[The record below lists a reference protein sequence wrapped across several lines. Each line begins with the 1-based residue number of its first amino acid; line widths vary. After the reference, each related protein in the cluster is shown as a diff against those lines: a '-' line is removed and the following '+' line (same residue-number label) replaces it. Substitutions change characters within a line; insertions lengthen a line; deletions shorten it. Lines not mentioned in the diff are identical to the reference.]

1 MYFRVATRALLCFL
15 RIAGVALV
23 ISGLFLDVRPA
34 PAQEP
39 KTKLRIAN
47 SAMSVTSLP
56 LVAARDWKIFHELGL
71 DVEIILMSPAITVPA
86 MISGE
91 IDYFAGVGPGAA
103 SASLSGL
110 PLRAVWVSSD
120 KVSYSLLANPKFKSV
135 QELKGKKI
143 GVTGSLG
150 ATNHVSLVIAL
161 EKLGMSP
168 KDFNILALPPT
179 EMLRSLDSGFLDAAS
194 LNPPTLFL
202 AQKKGFASILDIGSL
217 VEMPGGG
224 LTVLSKDIKGKPD
237 EVKRVIRAMQ
247 TAKEAMRKSKDKSVE
262 LMMRI
267 LKMDRESAGAT
278 YDVFLKTLSPDGVPT
293 RAGIEN
299 LIKSI
304 QAQGRFVD
312 KKPAFSDVA
321 DDRLAKEVARELG
334 YKVQ

>member
-1 MYFRVATRALLCFL
+1 MLRPLISHHLFRTIAAASIIAASLLDYTRTN
-15 RIAGVALV
+15 
-23 ISGLFLDVRPA
+23 
-34 PAQEP
+34 AQEP
-39 KTKLRIAN
+39 KTKIRIAN
-47 SAMSVTSLP
+47 SAMSVTSLA
-56 LVAARDWKIFHELGL
+56 LLAAREWKLFSERGL
-71 DVEIILMSPAITVPA
+71 EAEIILMSPAITVPA
-86 MISGE
+86 MIAGE
-91 IDYFAGVGPGAA
+91 IDYFAGVGPGVV

-110 PLRAVWVSSD
+110 PFRAVWVSAD
-120 KVSYSLLANPKFKSV
+120 KVSYSLVANPKFKTL
-135 QELKGKKI
+135 QELRGKKI

-179 EMLRSLDSGFLDAAS
+179 EMLRSLESGFLDAAS

-202 AQKKGFASILDIGSL
+202 ALKKGFPNILDIGSL

-224 LTVLSKDIKGKPD
+224 LTVLAKDIKGKPD

-247 TAKEAMRKSKDKSVE
+247 SAKDAMRKSKDRSVE

-267 LKMDRESAGAT
+267 LKMDQESAAAT
-278 YDVFLKTLSPDGVPT
+278 HEVFLKTLSVDGVPT
-293 RAGIEN
+293 RAGMDN
-299 LIKSI
+299 LVKSI

-312 KKPAFSDVA
+312 KKPSFTDVA

>member
-1 MYFRVATRALLCFL
+1 MFGKRVRNRSGKIFALTGL
-15 RIAGVALV
+15 IAC
-23 ISGLFLDVRPA
+23 ISPAVRTA
-34 PAQEP
+34 HTQEL
-39 KTKLRIAN
+39 KTKIRIAN

-56 LVAARDWKIFHELGL
+56 LLAAREWKLFHEQGL
-71 DVEIILMSPAITVPA
+71 DVEIILMSPAISVPA
-86 MISGE
+86 MVSGE

-103 SASLSGL
+103 SASLGGL

-120 KVSYSLLANPKFKSV
+120 KVSYSLLANPKFKTV

-168 KDFNILALPPT
+168 KEFNILALPPT
-179 EMLRSLDSGFLDAAS
+179 EMLRSLETGFIDAAS
-194 LNPPTLFL
+194 LNPPTLFM
-202 AQKKGFASILDIGSL
+202 AQKKGFANILDIGSL

-224 LTVLSKDIKGKPD
+224 LTVLMKSINGKPD

-247 TAKEAMRKSKDKSVE
+247 SAKDAIRKSKERGID

-267 LKMDRESAGAT
+267 LKMDRESAAAT
-278 YDVFLKTLSPDGVPT
+278 YEVFLKTLSVDGVPG

-299 LIKSI
+299 LVKSI

-312 KKPAFSDVA
+312 KKPTFNDIA
-321 DDRLAKEVARELG
+321 DERLAKEVAKELG
-334 YKVQ
+334 YKVP

>member
-1 MYFRVATRALLCFL
+1 MGIVTFSSSAT
-15 RIAGVALV
+15 
-23 ISGLFLDVRPA
+23 
-34 PAQEP
+34 AQET
-39 KTKLRIAN
+39 KTKIRIAN

-56 LVAARDWKIFHELGL
+56 LIAARDWKLFHEQGL

-91 IDYFAGVGPGAA
+91 IDYFAGVGPGVV

-110 PLRAVWVSSD
+110 PFRAVWVSSD
-120 KVSYSLLANPKFKSV
+120 RVSYSLVANPKFKTL
-135 QELKGKKI
+135 QDLKGKKI

-179 EMLRSLDSGFLDAAS
+179 EMVRSLESGFLDAVS
-194 LNPPTLFL
+194 LNPPALFL
-202 AQKKGFASILDIGSL
+202 ATKKGFPIILDIGSL

-224 LTVLSKDIKGKPD
+224 LTVLDKDIKGKPD

-247 TAKEAMRKSKDKSVE
+247 SAKDAMRKSKDRSVD
-262 LMMRI
+262 LMMRL
-267 LKMDRESAGAT
+267 LKMDRESAAGT
-278 YDVFLKTLSPDGVPT
+278 YDVFMKTLSADGVPT
-293 RAGIEN
+293 RAGMDN
-299 LIKSI
+299 LVKSI

-321 DDRLAKEVARELG
+321 DDRLAKEVAKELG
-334 YKVQ
+334 YKVP

>member
-1 MYFRVATRALLCFL
+1 MLRRSRSHRLFRTLVVASVLTGLSV
-15 RIAGVALV
+15 G
-23 ISGLFLDVRPA
+23 ISPA
-34 PAQEP
+34 NAQQP
-39 KTKLRIAN
+39 KTKIRIAN
-47 SAMSVTSLP
+47 AAMSVTSLA
-56 LVAARDWKIFHELGL
+56 LLAAREWKLFSERGL
-71 DVEIILMSPAITVPA
+71 EAEIILMSPAITVPA
-86 MISGE
+86 MIAGE
-91 IDYFAGVGPGAA
+91 IDYFAGVGPGVA

-110 PLRAVWVSSD
+110 PFRAVWVSSD
-120 KVSYSLLANPKFKSV
+120 KVSYSLVANPKFKTL
-135 QELKGKKI
+135 QELRGKKI

-179 EMLRSLDSGFLDAAS
+179 EMLRSLESGFLDAAS

-202 AQKKGFASILDIGSL
+202 ALKKGFPNILDIGSL

-224 LTVLSKDIKGKPD
+224 LTVLAKDIKGKPD

-247 TAKEAMRKSKDKSVE
+247 SAKDAMRKSKDKSVE

-267 LKMDRESAGAT
+267 LKMDPESAAAT
-278 YDVFLKTLSPDGVPT
+278 YEVFLKTLSVDGIPT
-293 RAGIEN
+293 AGMDN
-299 LIKSI
+299 LVKSI

-312 KKPAFSDVA
+312 KKPTFSDVA
-321 DDRLAKEVARELG
+321 DDRLAKEVAKELG

>member
-1 MYFRVATRALLCFL
+1 MLRRLISHHLL
-15 RIAGVALV
+15 RTIAAASIIAASL
-23 ISGLFLDVRPA
+23 LDYTCTN
-34 PAQEP
+34 AQEP
-39 KTKLRIAN
+39 KTKIRIAN
-47 SAMSVTSLP
+47 SAMSVTSLA
-56 LVAARDWKIFHELGL
+56 LLAAREWKLFSERGL
-71 DVEIILMSPAITVPA
+71 EAEIILMSPALTVPA
-86 MISGE
+86 MIAGE
-91 IDYFAGVGPGAA
+91 IDYFAGVGPGVV

-110 PLRAVWVSSD
+110 PFRAVWVSAD
-120 KVSYSLLANPKFKSV
+120 KVSYSLVANPKFKTL
-135 QELKGKKI
+135 QELRGKKI

-179 EMLRSLDSGFLDAAS
+179 EMLRSLESGFLDAAS

-202 AQKKGFASILDIGSL
+202 ALKKGFPNILDIGSL

-224 LTVLSKDIKGKPD
+224 LTVLAKDIKGKPD

-247 TAKEAMRKSKDKSVE
+247 SAKDAMRKSKDKSVE

-267 LKMDRESAGAT
+267 LKMDPESAAAT
-278 YDVFLKTLSPDGVPT
+278 YEVFLKTLSVDGIPT
-293 RAGIEN
+293 RAGMDN
-299 LIKSI
+299 LVKSI

-312 KKPAFSDVA
+312 KKPSFTDVA

>member
-1 MYFRVATRALLCFL
+1 MLRRLISHHLL
-15 RIAGVALV
+15 RTIAAASIIAASL
-23 ISGLFLDVRPA
+23 LDYTCTN
-34 PAQEP
+34 AQEP
-39 KTKLRIAN
+39 KTKIRIAN
-47 SAMSVTSLP
+47 SAMSVTSLA
-56 LVAARDWKIFHELGL
+56 LLAAREWKLFSERGL
-71 DVEIILMSPAITVPA
+71 EAEIILMSPALTVPA

-91 IDYFAGVGPGAA
+91 IDYFAGVGPGVV

-110 PLRAVWVSSD
+110 PFRAVWVSAD
-120 KVSYSLLANPKFKSV
+120 KVSYSLVANPKFKTL
-135 QELKGKKI
+135 QELRGKKI

-179 EMLRSLDSGFLDAAS
+179 EMLRSLESGFLDAAS

-202 AQKKGFASILDIGSL
+202 ALKKGFPNILDIGSL

-224 LTVLSKDIKGKPD
+224 LTVLAKDIKGKPD

-247 TAKEAMRKSKDKSVE
+247 SAKDAMRKSKDKSVE

-267 LKMDRESAGAT
+267 LKMDPESAAAT
-278 YDVFLKTLSPDGVPT
+278 YEVFLKTLSVDGIPT
-293 RAGIEN
+293 RAGMDN
-299 LIKSI
+299 LVKSI

-312 KKPAFSDVA
+312 KKPSFTDVA

>member
-1 MYFRVATRALLCFL
+1 MFRRSVLKVFCTL
-15 RIAGVALV
+15 LV
-23 ISGLFLDVRPA
+23 IVSIIASSLSGITPA
-34 PAQEP
+34 NAQEP
-39 KTKLRIAN
+39 KTKIRIAN

-56 LVAARDWKIFHELGL
+56 LLAAREWKLFHERGL
-71 DVEIILMSPAITVPA
+71 EVEIILMSPAITVPA
-86 MISGE
+86 MVSGE

-110 PLRAVWVSSD
+110 PLRAVWISSD
-120 KVSYSLLANPKFKSV
+120 KVSYSLMANPKFKTV
-135 QELKGKKI
+135 QELKGEKI

-161 EKLGMSP
+161 EKLGLSP
-168 KDFNILALPPT
+168 RDFNILALPPP
-179 EMLRSLDSGFLDAAS
+179 EMLRSLESGFLDAAS

-202 AQKKGFASILDIGSL
+202 AQKKGFANILDIGSL

-224 LTVLSKDIKGKPD
+224 LTVMSKDIKAKPD

-247 TAKEAMRKSKDKSVE
+247 SAKDAMRKSKDKSVD

-267 LKMDRESAGAT
+267 LKMDRESAAAT
-278 YDVFLKTLSPDGVPT
+278 YDVFTKTLSVDGVPT
-293 RAGIEN
+293 RAGIDN
-299 LIKSI
+299 LVKSI

-312 KKPAFSDVA
+312 KKPAFNDVA

-334 YKVQ
+334 YEVQ

>member
-1 MYFRVATRALLCFL
+1 MPGNSISYGKLAKFVVVSVIAVLLSV
-15 RIAGVALV
+15 IAPVHG
-23 ISGLFLDVRPA
+23 
-34 PAQEP
+34 QEP
-39 KTKLRIAN
+39 KTKIRIAN
-47 SAMSVTSLP
+47 SALSVTSLP
-56 LVAARDWKIFHELGL
+56 LLAAREWKLFHERGL
-71 DVEIILMSPAITVPA
+71 DVEIILMSPAISVPA
-86 MISGE
+86 IVSGE
-91 IDYFAGVGPGAA
+91 IDYFAGVGPGVA

-120 KVSYSLLANPKFKSV
+120 KVSYSLMANPKFKTV

-179 EMLRSLDSGFLDAAS
+179 EMLRSLESGFLDAAS

-202 AQKKGFASILDIGSL
+202 AQKKGFPSILDIGSL

-224 LTVLSKDIKGKPD
+224 LTVLIKDIKAKPD
-237 EVKRVIRAMQ
+237 ELKRVIWAMQ
-247 TAKEAMRKSKDKSVE
+247 SAKDTMRKAKDQTVE
-262 LMMRI
+262 LMARI
-267 LKMDRESAGAT
+267 LKMDRDSAGGT
-278 YDVFLKTLSPDGVPT
+278 YEVFLKTLSVDGVPT
-293 RAGIEN
+293 RAGMDN
-299 LIKSI
+299 LVKSI

-321 DDRLAKEVARELG
+321 DDRLAKEVAKELG
-334 YKVQ
+334 YKVQR

>member
-1 MYFRVATRALLCFL
+1 MFL
-15 RIAGVALV
+15 RWIWHRLFNMLVVASIIANLSAASSL
-23 ISGLFLDVRPA
+23 A
-34 PAQEP
+34 HAQETKP
-39 KTKLRIAN
+39 KIRIAN

-56 LVAARDWKIFHELGL
+56 LLAAREWKIFHEQGL
-71 DVEIILMSPAITVPA
+71 DAEIILMSPALTVPA

-91 IDYFAGVGPGAA
+91 IDYFAGVGPGVA

-110 PLRAVWVSSD
+110 PFRAVWVSSD
-120 KVSYSLLANPKFKSV
+120 RVSYSLVANPKFRTL
-135 QELKGKKI
+135 QDLKGKKI

-179 EMLRSLDSGFLDAAS
+179 EMVRSLESGFLDAVS
-194 LNPPTLFL
+194 LNPPALFL
-202 AQKKGFASILDIGSL
+202 AINKGFPIILDIGSL

-224 LTVLSKDIKGKPD
+224 LTVLAKDIKGKPD

-247 TAKEAMRKSKDKSVE
+247 SAKDAMRKSKDKSVE
-262 LMMRI
+262 LMMRV
-267 LKMDRESAGAT
+267 LKMDRESAAGT
-278 YDVFLKTLSPDGVPT
+278 YDVFMKTLSTDGVPT
-293 RAGIEN
+293 RTGMNN
-299 LIKSI
+299 LVKSI

-321 DDRLAKEVARELG
+321 DDRLAKEVAKELG